1 MRQVRLYRAAILLV
15 AVTAG
20 CAGGPPAPEP
30 DVMEVTLQVP
40 AERVKAIVSDVL
52 TQDGYAVDQ
61 DESGNVTTGM
71 RQEIKSP
78 WNWLLRW
85 RFGVGKSRVEARVV
99 PQDESTTR
107 LRLQVFHRGKD
118 GLFDTWEEA
127 DTPLPQ
133 SAANEVRRIK
143 NALRLL

>member
-1 MRQVRLYRAAILLV
+1 MTRMLPSRAAILLV
-15 AVTAG
+15 ATIAG
-20 CAGGPPAPEP
+20 CAGSPAAPEL
-30 DVMEVTLQVP
+30 DVMDVTLHAPIEQ
-40 AERVKAIVSDVL
+40 VKAAVADVL
-52 TQDGYAVDQ
+52 SQEGYTVDQ
-61 DESGNVTTGM
+61 DDSGNVTTGM
-71 RQEIKSP
+71 RQEIRSP

-118 GLFDTWEEA
+118 GLFDTWEDAE
-127 DTPLPQ
+127 TPLPQ

>member
-1 MRQVRLYRAAILLV
+1 MSRILPSLAAILLV
-15 AVTAG
+15 TAIAG
-20 CAGGPPAPEP
+20 CASGPAAPEP
-30 DVMEVTLQVP
+30 DVMEVTLHAP
-40 AERVKAIVSDVL
+40 AEQVKAAVADVL
-52 TQDGYAVDQ
+52 AQGGYSVDQ
-61 DESGNVTTGM
+61 DDSGNVTTGM
-71 RQEIKSP
+71 RQEIRSP

-118 GLFDTWEEA
+118 GLFDTWEDAE
-127 DTPLPQ
+127 TPLPQ

>member
-1 MRQVRLYRAAILLV
+1 MSRMLPSLAAILLV
-15 AVTAG
+15 AAIAA
-20 CAGGPPAPEP
+20 CASAPAAPEP
-30 DVMEVTLQVP
+30 DVMEVILQAP
-40 AERVKAIVSDVL
+40 AEQVKAAVADVL
-52 TQDGYAVDQ
+52 SQGGYTVDQ
-61 DESGNVTTGM
+61 DDSGNVTTGM
-71 RQEIKSP
+71 RQEIRSP

-118 GLFDTWEEA
+118 GLFDTWEDAE
-127 DTPLPQ
+127 TPLPQ
-133 SAANEVRRIK
+133 SAANEIRRIK